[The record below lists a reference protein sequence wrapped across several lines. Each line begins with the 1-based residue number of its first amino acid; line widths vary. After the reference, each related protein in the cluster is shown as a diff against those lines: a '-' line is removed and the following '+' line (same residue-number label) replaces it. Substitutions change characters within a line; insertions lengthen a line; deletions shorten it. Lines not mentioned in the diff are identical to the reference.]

1 MALKPSLVFR
11 GLATFLN
18 SRILAFSIFDAFR
31 KPVLVYVRDNGV
43 GTTTIS
49 EFFSPRSS
57 IMPVNLPSIH
67 PRVIYDL
74 GANVGV
80 SSLFFASLF
89 PKATIY
95 GFEPLPENFEVCLLN
110 YRGIPNSSQVF
121 PWAVGSKTGQAI
133 FDCKNDSRGGRLE
146 STHQDPNLQTIAQ
159 IQVKII
165 SIADLI
171 DKEGL
176 PPPEFLKI
184 DVEGADFIFFYR
196 EEGFTTY
203 QSDAAFL
210 RRVNFFDLGI
220 SFESGNAPV
229 GETAGDGQRCGEV
242 GGEGS
247 RFEHWAGALV
257 NDQPADQRRGGNAG
271 EYGPVAQE
279 RLRFLGGF
287 SQGRT

>member
-121 PWAVGSKTGQAI
+121 PWAIGSKTGQAI

-146 STHQDPNLQTIAQ
+146 FTNQDPNLQTIAQ

-171 DKEGL
+171 NKEGL
-176 PPPEFLKI
+176 PPPDFLKI
-184 DVEGADFIFFYR
+184 DVEGAEYDVLAGLAGYEDSVGSIYLETHGDNIKRNCILWLERHKFQICQGIDR
-196 EEGFTTY
+196 T
-203 QSDAAFL
+203 AIWAWRAF
-210 RRVNFFDLGI
+210 
-220 SFESGNAPV
+220 A
-229 GETAGDGQRCGEV
+229 
-242 GGEGS
+242 
-247 RFEHWAGALV
+247 
-257 NDQPADQRRGGNAG
+257 
-271 EYGPVAQE
+271 
-279 RLRFLGGF
+279 
-287 SQGRT
+287 